1 MSHYEDYISKY
12 QNDGTSHLTSKWLQL
27 LDNKGNRNHTESEV
41 KIIKKIST
49 EILHHLGTLSLVA
62 QLLTYAY
69 IDTFPNKARYM
80 IPSLPKT

>member
-41 KIIKKIST
+41 KIIENINRDPT
-49 EILHHLGTLSLVA
+49 SLRDIVSSCSA
-62 QLLTYAY
+62 SHICLY
-69 IDTFPNKARYM
+69 
-80 IPSLPKT
+80 